1 MINFLRGVR
10 QQSLNENSS
19 DSGQRKGKYAFYAVG
34 EIVLV
39 VIGILIAM
47 QINNWNYQKKERDIE
62 LRYLSNIKKDL
73 SINIQEIEKFLE
85 IRTESMDNAKTILG
99 HFEGIP
105 ITDAAEFNE
114 MAISMYD
121 WKRFYQNNNTFQE
134 LTFSGNLRLISNEA
148 IKTLLFNI
156 ESIYKVNTAEEDHFR
171 YDTEALIYEPL
182 YQLMDLKALV
192 ESSGFPLTNDDGV
205 KSAPITPDIYKDY
218 LTNIKA
224 KNGFAMAALEF
235 YVMNKQLKQMK
246 QMSEELIE
254 LIDEEIEKG

>member
-1 MINFLRGVR
+1 MINFLRGAR

-19 DSGQRKGKYAFYAVG
+19 DSKQRKGNYTLYAVG

-39 VIGILIAM
+39 VIGILIAL
-47 QINNWNYQKKERDIE
+47 QINNWNDQKKERDIE

-73 SINIQEIEKFLE
+73 SINILEIEKYLE
-85 IRTESMDNAKTILG
+85 IRTKSMDNAKTILS

-105 ITDAAEFNE
+105 ITDAAAFNE

-134 LTFSGNLRLISNEA
+134 LTFSGNLRLISNDS

-156 ESIYKVNTAEEDHFR
+156 ESIYKINKAEEDHFR
-171 YDTEALIYEPL
+171 FDTEELIYEPL

-192 ESSGFPLTNDDGV
+192 ESSGFPLTNENGI
-205 KSAPITPDIYKDY
+205 KSAPLTPEIYKEY

-235 YVMNKQLKQMK
+235 YIMNGQLKQMK

-254 LIDEEIEKG
+254 LIDKEIKSN